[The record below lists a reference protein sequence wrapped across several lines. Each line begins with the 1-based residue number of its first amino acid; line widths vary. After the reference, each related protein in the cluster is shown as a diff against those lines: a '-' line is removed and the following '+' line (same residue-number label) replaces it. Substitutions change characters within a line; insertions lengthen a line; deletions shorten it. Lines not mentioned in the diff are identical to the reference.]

1 MTKTQAMLRKIAAL
15 GGLRNDQWKGTLAR
29 KVSAC
34 CSRILIVIRSRFAVW
49 TAWHGY
55 FLVMGGFHLIEPPTE
70 NLTERA
76 SGTLPAE
83 NKSLDDDGPTIL
95 TLELLRRLVD
105 DPEFELHISQ
115 DEIKDKSKG
124 NALSKFIFILQTSWF
139 IAQCIGRHVQGLE
152 LSQLELTTLAL
163 ASLNGITILLWWK
176 KPLGAQTP
184 VRVYLRKRLDLQREG
199 SIFHGCGT
207 DLSLTSGSRSRLILL
222 ILGAPFYSILWCVNN
237 FGLFRLIVGV
247 ILLPLSIGILLPLSV
262 IFVFALTIFWAVTD
276 LLVPAEFPVDNHA
289 THVPTFYTP
298 KHEYSEYWPFFLLA
312 LLGVVFGGIHCAGWN
327 FPFPTYT
334 YQLLWRIS
342 SLTISLIPICGPAVI
357 LIILIFRNLVKTFVG
372 SATFELPR
380 LYEIVT
386 TSQVLTA
393 FFGFLYAV
401 VRLVLLGLALAL
413 LRNQPLSVFI
423 ALDWTKYY
431 PHL

>member
-1 MTKTQAMLRKIAAL
+1 MTKTQVMPRKTAAF
-15 GGLRNDQWKGTLAR
+15 GGLRKNQWMRTR
-29 KVSAC
+29 VRRVSGRRSYIPIAIP
-34 CSRILIVIRSRFAVW
+34 SRYAVW

-55 FLVMGGFHLIEPPTE
+55 FLIMGGFHLIEPPTE
-70 NLTERA
+70 NSRERRDM
-76 SGTLPAE
+76 
-83 NKSLDDDGPTIL
+83 SLYDDGPTIL
-95 TLELLRRLVD
+95 TLDLLRRLVD
-105 DPEFELHISQ
+105 DPEFEIQISQ

-139 IAQCIGRHVQGLE
+139 IAQCIGRHVHGLE
-152 LSQLELTTLAL
+152 LSQLELTTVAL

-184 VRVYLRKRLDLQREG
+184 VRVYLRKRLDLPREE
-199 SIFHGCGT
+199 SVFHGCGP
-207 DLSLTSGSRSRLILL
+207 DLSLTTNNRSQLILL
-222 ILGAPFYSILWCVNN
+222 ILGAPFYPILWCVND
-237 FGLFRLIVGV
+237 FGLFNLIVGV
-247 ILLPLSIGILLPLSV
+247 ILMLLSIGILLPLS
-262 IFVFALTIFWAVTD
+262 IILVFALTIFWVVTD
-276 LLVPAEFPVDNHA
+276 LLVPAEFPVNNHA

-298 KHEYSEYWPFFLLA
+298 KHEYSEYWPFFLVA

-327 FPFPTYT
+327 FPFPTHT

-342 SLTISLIPICGPAVI
+342 SLAITLIPICAPAVI
-357 LIILIFRNLVKTFVG
+357 FIILVVRNLVKALVKST
-372 SATFELPR
+372 TFEQPG

-393 FFGFLYAV
+393 FFGLVYAV

-413 LRNQPLSVFI
+413 LRNQPPSVFI